1 MGKKNQYVDDYT
13 GDVASYQK
21 RHRKFRILM
30 SVLCVTGIV
39 AAGSATYVLM
49 NPAQTMTKEGIDEM
63 DPNEDFVVSDEDAV
77 SADGLVA
84 EDLVAPEE
92 NYDDVPLIEEW
103 TDDDKA
109 PADAIPADD
118 TINAQNPDVAA
129 EQPALAG
136 LPGMEE
142 TETEKP
148 EEDIAPE
155 AVAGSAVVEAAGES
169 AAPEAVEETTAPEAA
184 EEAAATEAV
193 AETAAPEVI
202 EETAAPE
209 AVEETAASEVVVE
222 TAAPEADNEEKEE
235 AVLQTEEVVSEE
247 PEMAASENEA
257 AETELTAAVNPEVET
272 ESSVQA
278 GTEEPAEAETE
289 EVAAVEET
297 ETETAAEPDET
308 EEEVSGLTAAETGEE
323 SETESEEAAETSAEA
338 ETEEDA
344 AEAAETET
352 EETAARE
359 PGVREK
365 SKDEVYVETEGELLD
380 EKWID
385 SVGLE
390 VKTDDGWNTA
400 ESEDGSAIEVDSD
413 QVLRFRVI
421 YTVKPETLSE
431 DMRTLIYHVPA
442 EITSV
447 EESYGEIVD
456 ADENVIANY
465 AIDPDGTI
473 RVTFTEEVAKLNAE
487 GADVSCKIEFRTNAS
502 DLAQ

>member
-118 TINAQNPDVAA
+118 TINAQNPDAA
-129 EQPALAG
+129 PEEPALAG

-155 AVAGSAVVEAAGES
+155 AVAGTAVVEAAGES

-184 EEAAATEAV
+184 EEAAVTEAV

-209 AVEETAASEVVVE
+209 AAEETAASEAVVE
-222 TAAPEADNEEKEE
+222 TAAPEADTADQEE
-235 AVLQTEEVVSEE
+235 AAPEVPESEA
-247 PEMAASENEA
+247 PEVAAAESEA
-257 AETELTAAVNPEVET
+257 AETELSAAVSPAAET
-272 ESSVQA
+272 ETSIQ
-278 GTEEPAEAETE
+278 AETE
-289 EVAAVEET
+289 EAAAVEES

-308 EEEVSGLTAAETGEE
+308 EAEEASGLTAAETGKEA
-323 SETESEEAAETSAEA
+323 ETESEEAAEAAAEA

-352 EETAARE
+352 EETAALE

-421 YTVKPETLSE
+421 YTVKPETLRE

-487 GADVSCKIEFRTNAS
+487 GADVSCKIEFRTSAS